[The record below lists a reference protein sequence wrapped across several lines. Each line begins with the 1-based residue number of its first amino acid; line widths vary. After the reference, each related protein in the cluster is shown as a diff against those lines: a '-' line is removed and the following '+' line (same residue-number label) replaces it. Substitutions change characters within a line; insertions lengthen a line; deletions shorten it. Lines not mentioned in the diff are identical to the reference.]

1 MSLLTERRGKSG
13 FRSYK
18 HFAPPE
24 QEQSDPEQNNQI
36 RSKSNG
42 NQIMDSI
49 IKDIRYGVRGLWKH
63 PGFTA
68 IVVITLAL
76 GIGASTAIFSVVD
89 SVLLRRLPY
98 RTAERIVAI
107 QELDP
112 NGKRGQ
118 STSANF
124 LDWRAQNTVFEQL
137 AAIKSTT
144 TNLALSDHAE
154 RIELAQTNANFFDV
168 FGITPQHGRLFIPQD
183 EQAGH
188 EPVVVVSNALWQRR
202 FGSDPSLIGK
212 PITLDGR
219 NFTVIGVAPP
229 GFQYPGKTELWL
241 PPLRLA
247 PELYPDQDVAQSR
260 RMGYLAVVGLLKP
273 GVSLQQATG
282 EMETITARLRKQ
294 YPDTNNRRFNR
305 VVSLHEDVVGDTNQL
320 LWLLLGAVTFVLL
333 IRCANVANLLLASGA
348 SRHKEMAIRAALGAS
363 RLRVVRQL
371 FTESTILALT
381 GGAFGLLVAFWGLAA
396 ITKLLPADFPRLN
409 EIHLDLRVLG
419 FTFAASMLTG
429 ILFGL
434 APALQVSRSDVQDA
448 IRETGRGT
456 SGSRRQS
463 RFRQALIVVEVA
475 LSVVLLAGAGL
486 LFRSFLR
493 LQSVDTGFVSQQVLT
508 ARLTP
513 SGTNYV
519 NDGDY
524 AKFYKQV
531 IEKVSAVPGVQDV
544 GLINTLPLYKG
555 PTSGF
560 RVEGR
565 PVTTPD
571 KWPSANYRVVS
582 ANYFRAMGIP
592 VLQGRVYTDRD
603 DENGQRVMI
612 VNQKLAHEIFP
623 GEDPVGKRITFGG
636 TDANGQARWF
646 EIVGVVANVR
656 SLELREEPGAE
667 LYFSAL
673 QDFWPDMSL
682 VVRSSVEP
690 ESLAGAVRKVVNEVD
705 RSVPVAHVKTMDHVV
720 SESITQ
726 PRFNL
731 FLLALFGAVAMVL
744 SAAGIYG
751 VTAYTV
757 TQRTHELGIRIALGA
772 QVSDVL
778 KMILSQGMA
787 VIGVGLVVGLAAAFA
802 LMRLLRS
809 LLFGVGEN
817 DPLTFAAITLVLVLV
832 ALLACYIPARRAT
845 KVDPLVALRAE

>member
-1 MSLLTERRGKSG
+1 
-13 FRSYK
+13 
-18 HFAPPE
+18 
-24 QEQSDPEQNNQI
+24 
-36 RSKSNG
+36 
-42 NQIMDSI
+42 MDSI
-49 IKDIRYGVRGLWKH
+49 IKDIRYGVRGLLKH

-107 QELDP
+107 QELNP
-112 NGKRGQ
+112 EGKRGQ

-124 LDWRAQNTVFEQL
+124 LDWRAQQTVFEHL
-137 AAIKSTT
+137 TAIKTTT

-154 RIELAQTNANFFDV
+154 RIDLAQTNADFFDV
-168 FGITPQHGRLFIPQD
+168 FGITPQYGRLFIPQD

-188 EPVVVVSNALWQRR
+188 EPVVVMSNALWQRR
-202 FGSDPSLIGK
+202 FGSDPSLVGK
-212 PITLDGR
+212 SITLDGK
-219 NFTVIGVAPP
+219 NYNVIGIAPP
-229 GFQYPGKTELWL
+229 GFQYPDKTELWL
-241 PPLRLA
+241 PPLKLV
-247 PELYPDQDVAQSR
+247 PELYPGQDVTQTR
-260 RMGYLAVVGLLKP
+260 RMGYLWVVALLKP
-273 GVSLQQATG
+273 GVSVQQAAS
-282 EMETITARLRKQ
+282 EMETITARLRQQ
-294 YPDTNNRRFNR
+294 YPDTNNKRFNR
-305 VVSLHEDVVGDTNQL
+305 VVSLHEHLVGDTNKL

-333 IRCANVANLLLASGA
+333 IGCANVANLLLASGA
-348 SRHKEMAIRAALGAS
+348 SRQKEMAIRAALGAS
-363 RLRVVRQL
+363 RWRVIRQL

-381 GGAFGLLVAFWGLAA
+381 GGTVGLLIAFWGLAA
-396 ITKLLPADFPRLN
+396 ITKLLPADFPRLS
-409 EIHLDLRVLG
+409 EIHMDLRVLG

-434 APALQVSRSDVQDA
+434 APAFQISRSDVQEA
-448 IRETGRGT
+448 IRETGRGA

-463 RFRQALIVVEVA
+463 RFRQALIVAEVA

-513 SGTNYV
+513 SGPNYA
-519 NDGDY
+519 NDADFV
-524 AKFYKQV
+524 KFYNQV

-544 GLINTLPLYKG
+544 GIINTLPLYKG

-571 KWPSANYRVVS
+571 KWPSVNYRVVS
-582 ANYFRAMGIP
+582 PNYFRAMGIP
-592 VLQGRVYTDRD
+592 VLQGRAYSDRD
-603 DENGQRVMI
+603 NENAPLVMM
-612 VNQKLAHEIFP
+612 VNQQLAREIFP
-623 GEDPVGKRITFGG
+623 DENPVGKRITFGG
-636 TDANGQARWF
+636 TGADGQPRWF

-656 SLELREEPGAE
+656 SDELREAPVAE
-667 LYFSAL
+667 LYFSSQ
-673 QDFWPDMSL
+673 QDLWPAMSL

-690 ESLAGAVRKVVNEVD
+690 SSLSASVRQAVNEVD
-705 RSVPVAHVKTMDHVV
+705 RSVPVADVKTMEHIV

-731 FLLALFGAVAMVL
+731 FLLGLFSAVAMVL

-772 QVSDVL
+772 QVTDVL
-778 KMILSQGMA
+778 KMVLGQGMA
-787 VIGVGLVVGLAAAFA
+787 VIGVGLLLGLVAAFG
-802 LMRLLRS
+802 LVRFLRS

-817 DPLTFAAITLVLVLV
+817 DPLTFVAITVVLMLV
-832 ALLACYIPARRAT
+832 ALIACYIPARRAT
-845 KVDPLVALRAE
+845 KVDPLVALRTE